1 MEVNPTYTVVS
12 KKGMTDD
19 IMSLYF
25 ALNEYKCVL
34 QYVRSGRIALQRV
47 VRNIWTSFW
56 KKGGVRM
63 RSFKIK
69 NK

>member
-1 MEVNPTYTVVS
+1 
-12 KKGMTDD
+12 MTDD

-34 QYVRSGRIALQRV
+34 QYVRSGRIAITKSCTEYLDE
-47 VRNIWTSFW
+47 FW
-56 KKGGVRM
+56 KNGGVRT
-63 RSFKIK
+63 RSFRIR